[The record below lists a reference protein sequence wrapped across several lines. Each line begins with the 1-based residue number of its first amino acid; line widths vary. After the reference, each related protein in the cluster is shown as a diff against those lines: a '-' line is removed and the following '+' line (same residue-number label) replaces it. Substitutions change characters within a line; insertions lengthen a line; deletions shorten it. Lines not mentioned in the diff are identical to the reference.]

1 MNNADFR
8 IKATAPDA
16 PSSTGIAVLY
26 TNGSGVLM
34 TRLQNGESFQV
45 GSRIYAS
52 GHPSATLITYSSA
65 GVYGNAGTFTYTGH
79 VIGQTGIRGTGYLL
93 GTPHAWLPIRV
104 RYM

>member
-79 VIGQTGIRGTGYLL
+79 ELAAKHGVSQVNNRFLEFL
-93 GTPHAWLPIRV
+93 SAR
-104 RYM
+104 